1 VSGVFDDAAWA
12 AMSPATP
19 DERADLEAFFE
30 DQVARAVVR
39 GRERGH
45 FYQLTADTIL
55 LQRPDVYD
63 RYRKGLNAFPNR
75 LRETGTEE
83 STAVEL
89 IVTSLGHLPMY
100 ILYGWETGIYNEFRH
115 LQGRGFTR
123 AQLMELVLY
132 TQLQAGIRGLQ
143 HVYNAVAKILP
154 FFYERP
160 EPAPFPAGWAP
171 DPEAFRSGLDLSSRA
186 LTEADR
192 RNVADWYERTIGYV
206 PRTAQF
212 AMRRHPDF
220 FKWYR
225 ARWEII
231 FQTLPKQVVPYI
243 MLRQHL
249 LTGSTDALREA
260 ILLGKAWGVSKE
272 WVVHGLT
279 VSAYYTGFEG
289 LYAVTDAVDDLLD
302 TWT

>member
-1 VSGVFDDAAWA
+1 MFDEAAWA
-12 AMSPATP
+12 AMSPTTP
-19 DERADLEAFFE
+19 DERARLEAFFE

-45 FYQLTADTIL
+45 FYQLTADSIL
-55 LQRPDVYD
+55 LERPDVYD
-63 RYRKGLNAFPNR
+63 RYRKGLRSFPTR
-75 LRETGTEE
+75 LKQTGTEE
-83 STAVEL
+83 SEAVEL

-160 EPAPFPAGWAP
+160 DPAPFPKGWTP
-171 DPEAFRSGLDLSSRA
+171 DPEAFKAGLDLSA
-186 LTEADR
+186 TELTDADR
-192 RNVADWYERTIGYV
+192 RNVTAWYERTIGHI
-206 PRTAQF
+206 PRSVVF
-212 AMRRHPDF
+212 AMKHHPEF
-220 FKWYR
+220 FKWHR

-249 LTGSTDALREA
+249 LTGSQDALREA
-260 ILLGKAWGVSKE
+260 VLLGRAWGISKE
-272 WVVHGLT
+272 WIVHGLS

-289 LYAVTDAVDDLLD
+289 LYAASEAVDDLLD
-302 TWT
+302 AWE